1 MRRMMLLLPVLC
13 LIIGCG
19 SEDTADGF
27 FPVAVGNVWTY
38 DMTYRMIVMD
48 TIEYLG
54 TSTTEITGEAVTNSN
69 VEVFE
74 QVTSMIW
81 DDTTMMTNSADTTY
95 IYLSD
100 DHMLIYNDLADLAP
114 DTSLVLPVEQG
125 NTWTVYADT
134 ADTMTAEVIE
144 QADVTVP
151 AGTYEDCWDIQYTSL
166 GQTQDNWFA
175 DGIGIVRHR
184 MTMIEQAFII
194 EFTKELT
201 DVDVQ

>member
-13 LIIGCG
+13 LLIGCG

-27 FPVAVGNVWTY
+27 LPIAVGNIWTY
-38 DMTYRMIVMD
+38 DMAYRMIVID
-48 TIEYLG
+48 TTEYLG
-54 TSTTEITGEAVTNSN
+54 TSTTEITSETVTNNN

-74 QVTSMIW
+74 QVTTMVW
-81 DDTTMMTNSADTTY
+81 DDTMMTNSVDTTY
-95 IYLSD
+95 IQVTD
-100 DHMLIYNDLADLAP
+100 DYVLIYNDLADIAP
-114 DTSLVLPVEQG
+114 DTSLVLPIEQG
-125 NTWTVYADT
+125 NTWTVYADA

-151 AGTYEDCWDIQYTSL
+151 AGSYEDCWDIQYTSL

-175 DGIGIVRHR
+175 DGVGIVRHR
-184 MTMIEQAFII
+184 MTMINQAFIS

-201 DVDVQ
+201 DVDLQ